1 MVEFQEYSSAWLVYF
16 AAVMGLL
23 IVTWRLFRGISWG
36 YPRKLIFITV
46 AVLFLTPVLDGAN
59 YWAPAWIVA
68 SLEFL
73 FSSDLEKVVPIL
85 RIMFIIWCVAAIS
98 FTLIMLIFFRGKKK
112 NVSSK
117 ASATSNN
124 KKTPRRENHHRVAP
138 EIT

>member
-16 AAVMGLL
+16 AAVAGLL
-23 IVTWRLFRGISWG
+23 IVTWRLFRGISWA

-46 AVLFLTPVLDGAN
+46 AVLLLTPVLDSAN

-73 FSSDLEKVVPIL
+73 FSSDLEKVMPIL
-85 RIMFIIWCVAAIS
+85 RIMLIIWCVAAIS
-98 FTLIMLIFFRGKKK
+98 LTFIMLIFFRGKK
-112 NVSSK
+112 NVSSSK
-117 ASATSNN
+117 GSAVQKD
-124 KKTPRRENHHRVAP
+124 KKIPGRDNHRRVTP